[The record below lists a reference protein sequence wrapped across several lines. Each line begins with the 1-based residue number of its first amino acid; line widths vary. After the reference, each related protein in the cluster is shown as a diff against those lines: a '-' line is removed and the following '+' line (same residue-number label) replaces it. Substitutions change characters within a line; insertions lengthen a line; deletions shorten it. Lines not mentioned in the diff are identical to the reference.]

1 MFIDLHCFLSKA
13 MWSMGLLSLL
23 FTKQRDEIEKV
34 SRWGI
39 CLLKTMKEFLICFVI
54 KDFPCRKISLDG
66 VKFYPNAF

>member
-23 FTKQRDEIEKV
+23 FTKRRDDIEKV

-39 CLLKTMKEFLICFVI
+39 RLLKTMKELLNCFVI
-54 KDFPCRKISLDG
+54 RDFHAEK
-66 VKFYPNAF
+66 YH